1 MDSVEPTLE
10 EKEEYKEKTVYDE
23 EEDKEKETM
32 ISNSK
37 EKINKLL
44 YYKQY
49 HESLRLLLSV
59 LENLDEKE
67 KSELIYYYNKKFK

>member
-10 EKEEYKEKTVYDE
+10 
-23 EEDKEKETM
+23 EKETM

-67 KSELIYYYNKKFK
+67 KSEFIYDYNKKFK